1 MLRVTQKFKDRAWAR
16 MRAWPPGFPAHG
28 PGLFSIS
35 PHCGVREPRDEQSWT
50 QPCHLRGP
58 QAKRTKDS
66 PAMSG
71 NSRSTMVLPA
81 VKPCCCYSEAETRPL
96 CGGPPPGLQPLPV
109 PWEDSRQVCQGSRTV
124 QSEETEIPSLA
135 EERKLKTK
143 CFFLKAGRKQPPW
156 NFLMGV
162 GVG

>member
-1 MLRVTQKFKDRAWAR
+1 MSRA
-16 MRAWPPGFPAHG
+16 GLSPATSG
-28 PGLFSIS
+28 A
-35 PHCGVREPRDEQSWT
+35 PR
-50 QPCHLRGP
+50 LRGQKTLP
-58 QAKRTKDS
+58 PCQEIPGPRWCFLLLS
-66 PAMSG
+66 PAAATV
-71 NSRSTMVLPA
+71 RQ
-81 VKPCCCYSEAETRPL
+81 RQDL
-96 CGGPPPGLQPLPV
+96 CVGAPPPGLQPLPV